1 MRLKRLPDAI
11 ETPPFPRRSHSRAN
25 LFLYGMTDDLSPEAA
40 AAWQAYQSM
49 SASKDEYFS
58 LLQAL
63 DEKYKTGGEPGIAES
78 LKLEKLLSE
87 HDHKVK
93 QFNQALSA
101 ITDPGA
107 KQQLV
112 ELLKVV
118 ADSKASH

>member
-1 MRLKRLPDAI
+1 MPSPI
-11 ETPPFPRRSHSRAN
+11 TE
-25 LFLYGMTDDLSPEAA
+25 DLSPEAA

-49 SASKDEYFS
+49 SASKDEYFF

-63 DEKYKTGGEPGIAES
+63 DEKYKNGGEPGIAES

-87 HDHKVK
+87 HDHRVK

-101 ITDPGA
+101 ITDPNA

-112 ELLKVV
+112 ELLKVA